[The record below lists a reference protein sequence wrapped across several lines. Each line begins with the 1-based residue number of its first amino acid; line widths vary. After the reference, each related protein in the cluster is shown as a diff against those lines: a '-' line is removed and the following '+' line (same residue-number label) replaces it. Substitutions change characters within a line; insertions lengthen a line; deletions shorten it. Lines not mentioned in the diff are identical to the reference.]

1 MKGILEFNLDDQDDE
16 VAYMRCIKARDMA
29 LALFDMDQEL
39 RRLVEHGNLG
49 KDKYEVV
56 DAMRFRLREIMGQ
69 YNINLDDLLI

>member
-16 VAYMRCIKARDMA
+16 IAYMRCVKARDMA

-39 RRLVEHGNLG
+39 RRLIEHGNLD